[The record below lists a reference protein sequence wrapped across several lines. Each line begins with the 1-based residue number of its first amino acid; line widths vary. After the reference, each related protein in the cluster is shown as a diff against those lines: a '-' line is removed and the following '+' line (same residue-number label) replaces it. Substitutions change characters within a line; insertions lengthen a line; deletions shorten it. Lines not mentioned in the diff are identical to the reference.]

1 MPKDTRRS
9 GIGLVI
15 AGAAGMAFFAL
26 TDPKWGMARGETS
39 GDVVDAIRQASPGT
53 WMGIAGGAV
62 IVLFGFWLMLRR
74 SA

>member
-9 GIGLVI
+9 GIGLVL
-15 AGAAGMAFFAL
+15 AGAAGIAFFAL
-26 TDPKWGMARGETS
+26 TDPKWGMIRGETS
-39 GDVVDAIRQASPGT
+39 ADVVDAINQASPGT

-62 IVLFGFWLMLRR
+62 IVVFGCWLILRR

>member
-1 MPKDTRRS
+1 
-9 GIGLVI
+9 
-15 AGAAGMAFFAL
+15 MAFFAL

-62 IVLFGFWLMLRR
+62 IVVFGFWLMLRR